1 MLLTLQQPSELRR
14 ARSCR
19 HSSKLS
25 EPWAGKDILSP
36 GPAALF
42 PTCSIILS
50 GRGGRWWKRCQD
62 KERLPGICQEGYDTC
77 LGLVCVFSPIYRE
90 NFNDSQDDPGLS
102 TGCEACWLKK
112 SIGVVSLVNAWW
124 SLVPP
129 VWIGCQQITTLG
141 EGHHLSVKAG
151 TACQS
156 HPVVLP
162 DSASTDTCPTCIF
175 HTDSGTWLCLPKP
188 YRLASHYTKARNT

>member
-1 MLLTLQQPSELRR
+1 MLLTLQQPSKLRR

-19 HSSKLS
+19 HSSKLL
-25 EPWAGKDILSP
+25 ELWAGKDILAP
-36 GPAALF
+36 CPTALF
-42 PTCSIILS
+42 PTCSVILS
-50 GRGGRWWKRCQD
+50 GRWGRGDWWKRCQD
-62 KERLPGICQEGYDTC
+62 KERLPGICQEGCDTF

-102 TGCEACWLKK
+102 AGCEARWLKK
-112 SIGVVSLVNAWW
+112 SIGAVSLVNAWQ
-124 SLVPP
+124 SLVPL

-162 DSASTDTCPTCIF
+162 DSASTEMQRLCLTCIF
-175 HTDSGTWLCLPKP
+175 HTDSGP
-188 YRLASHYTKARNT
+188 